1 MKLPRDLTGEELLR
15 GLRRIGYV
23 LDRQAGSHMIA
34 KCASPRPHSVTVPN
48 HKPLKIGTLSAIL
61 HEIGLQRDLS
71 VEALL
76 AEMKL

>member
-23 LDRQAGSHMIA
+23 FDRQAGSHMIA
-34 KCASPRPHSVTVPN
+34 KCVSPRPHSVTVPN
-48 HKPLKIGTLSAIL
+48 HKPLMVGTLSAIL
-61 HEIGLQRDLS
+61 HEIALQRGLS

-76 AEMKL
+76 SEMKL

>member
-1 MKLPRDLTGEELLR
+1 
-15 GLRRIGYV
+15 
-23 LDRQAGSHMIA
+23 
-34 KCASPRPHSVTVPN
+34 VTVPN

>member
-1 MKLPRDLTGEELLR
+1 MKLPRDLTGEDLLR

-34 KCASPRPHSVTVPN
+34 KCAFPRPHSVTVPN